1 MSKAQPLILIVE
13 DEPKLASVLM
23 DYLIHNDM
31 QTHWLHQ
38 GLGVIDWVKQYN
50 PDLMVLDLMLP
61 ERDGLSIYRELRT
74 FSALPVIMATAKV
87 TELDRLR
94 GLELGADDYIC
105 KPYSQRELVAR
116 IKNILRRTQTPT
128 INTME
133 FISTDPE
140 RLEARV
146 KGQVLDLTPFEFR
159 LLHYLVQHPERVYSR
174 AQLLDQL
181 YEPNHEVSDRVLD
194 SHIKNLRRKLEQ
206 VLPEHD
212 LIRAVYGVGY
222 KWVLPS

>member
-1 MSKAQPLILIVE
+1 MPSTQPLILIVE

-31 QTHWLHQ
+31 RAHWVNQ
-38 GLGVIDWVKQYN
+38 GLGVIDWVKQHK

-74 FSALPVIMATAKV
+74 FSMIPVIMATAKV

-116 IKNILRRTQTPT
+116 IKNILRRTQVPLV
-128 INTME
+128 NNEME
-133 FISTDPE
+133 LISTDPE
-140 RLEARV
+140 RLEAKV
-146 KGQVLDLTPFEFR
+146 KGQALDLTPFEFR

-181 YEPNHEVSDRVLD
+181 YEPNHEVSERVLD

-222 KWVLPS
+222 KWVI